1 MEDETATTNGTIED
15 LGGVTTDEAPADDGA
30 QAPAPAGSFDPGVF
44 DSPIPLPDLF
54 NDVGMDWNGLKP
66 SFEEWSR
73 FGPALM
79 RMDKAHQFWLGDW
92 FAKGEALWGEDAYAA
107 FDADRFDTKTL
118 MNYAWVANQIPL
130 KERHAG
136 LSWTHHRIA
145 AELPNLTL
153 RRKALKKA
161 VAEQF
166 TTRQLQ
172 QFVDELKPAEDE
184 GGRKRAKSTRTY
196 SLSFTVNAED
206 EKTGDAIHAALQEHL
221 SKLVAEY
228 GVTTTKVTPSKS

>member
-1 MEDETATTNGTIED
+1 MSDDETTPNGTIED
-15 LGGVTTDEAPADDGA
+15 LGAVMTDEAPADE
-30 QAPAPAGSFDPGVF
+30 APTGGKGFEPGTY

-66 SFEEWSR
+66 SFDEWSR
-73 FGPALM
+73 FGPTLM

-92 FAKGEALWGEDAYAA
+92 FAKGEALWGEDAYNA
-107 FDADRFDTKTL
+107 FDPERFDSKT
-118 MNYAWVANQIPL
+118 MANYAWVANQIPIRD
-130 KERHAG
+130 RHAG
-136 LSWTHHRIA
+136 LTWTHHRIA
-145 AELPNLTL
+145 AELPNLSL
-153 RRKALKKA
+153 RRKVLKRA
-161 VAEQF
+161 VMEQL

-172 QFVDELKPAEDE
+172 QVVDELKPTEDE

-206 EKTGDAIHAALQEHL
+206 ENTGDVIHEKLQETL